1 MMASKLFSALVA
13 AVMVMTITS
22 CGSDDGAEDGSA
34 VEDGG
39 TDTDSE
45 TIDGSVSD
53 FDESSLPDDF
63 PTELI
68 PSTYETGSYI
78 DLGGTNT
85 ATFTNSVPI
94 VDTIAGYK
102 EAIGDPLAEVEG
114 DEGQWSASWNHE
126 GWVVSLVG
134 GPDESII
141 GVSKVAG

>member
-1 MMASKLFSALVA
+1 MVASKLFNALVA
-13 AVMVMTITS
+13 AVMVVTITS
-22 CGSDDGAEDGSA
+22 CGGDDGAEGDSA
-34 VEDGG
+34 AEDGG
-39 TDTDSE
+39 TDTGSE
-45 TIDGSVSD
+45 TIDSPISD

-85 ATFTNSVPI
+85 ATFTNSVSI
-94 VDTIAGYK
+94 VDTIAAY
-102 EAIGDPLAEVEG
+102 ESAIGEPLAKVEG

-141 GVSKVAG
+141 GVSKLEG